1 MFILF
6 SIVENIFTSD
16 KRTKHPF
23 PLLCDIKCPQATFA
37 FIPWMVDLAVTGTL
51 ATDSVNVYH
60 IQAEV
65 SSAKEY
71 FSQNPCILP

>member
-1 MFILF
+1 
-6 SIVENIFTSD
+6 
-16 KRTKHPF
+16 
-23 PLLCDIKCPQATFA
+23 
-37 FIPWMVDLAVTGTL
+37 MVVLAVTGTL